1 MVLREQNFTRVAE
14 EALALM
20 EKLAAAD
27 RQPGIGTEYLL
38 LALIETE
45 GSLAGQILYANRVTP
60 QKVHDLILELA
71 SAKNSGQTGRHRR
84 MYSPRL
90 QFVIEESAYESNRM
104 QMREIGT
111 EHLLLALVRDID
123 CLATK
128 ILITL
133 DVNLKKIVNEI
144 FKATG
149 ADFQQYQNALGDET
163 RATSGQPGES
173 LEKYSSDMT
182 KLAAEGRLDPVI
194 GRKEEIE
201 RIIQI
206 LGRRTKNNPCLI
218 GEPGVGKTA
227 IVEGLAHRIIAGDV
241 PPRMI
246 GAKLVTLDL
255 AGMLAG
261 AKYRGEFEERL
272 KSLIEEVKQS
282 GNVILFLDEVHTVI
296 GAGASEGS
304 VDASNILKPSLARG
318 EIQLI
323 GATTVGEYRRYIE
336 KDAALERRFQ
346 KIQVEEPDEAECI
359 KILEGLRERY
369 ENHHEVTITD
379 EAIEA
384 CVTLSKRYIQ
394 DRFLPDKAIDV
405 LDEACSKASLNKLKR
420 PKNSRIS
427 PQLLFKLEE
436 DEEEALMRGDLDAA
450 KEIHF
455 DIEKMRKKLAAQKK
469 RLEKKALICPVIK
482 AEQIA
487 DIVSGWTGIPMQIMT
502 QSEAKRLN
510 QLESILHKRIVGQ
523 EEGVEA
529 IAKAVRRGRTGLKDP
544 KRPVGSFLFLGPT
557 GVGKTE
563 LSKALAEAVFGT
575 EEAMVRI
582 DMSEYMEKYSV
593 SRFIGSP
600 PGYVG
605 HEEGGQLV
613 EQMRRHPYSVVLFDE
628 IEKAH
633 PDVFNILLQVLDDG
647 RITDGQGRKADFS
660 NAVIIMTSNAGA
672 RSIVDPKRL
681 GFSPEHSEADDY
693 AKMKDAV
700 MREVRQTF
708 RPEFL
713 NRIDDII
720 VFHSLD
726 EKQLV
731 KITGLL
737 LKKVS
742 DRMKEQMNI
751 TLKFRESVKKKIVK
765 DGSDLKYGARPLK
778 RTIQNE
784 IEDALADA
792 ILAGDVKENTT
803 VIATVR
809 GGKIIFEGEA

>member
-450 KEIHF
+450 KEIHL

-726 EKQLV
+726 EKLLV

>member
-369 ENHHEVTITD
+369 ENHHEVAITD

-436 DEEEALMRGDLDAA
+436 DE
-450 KEIHF
+450 
-455 DIEKMRKKLAAQKK
+455 
-469 RLEKKALICPVIK
+469 
-482 AEQIA
+482 
-487 DIVSGWTGIPMQIMT
+487 
-502 QSEAKRLN
+502 
-510 QLESILHKRIVGQ
+510 
-523 EEGVEA
+523 
-529 IAKAVRRGRTGLKDP
+529 
-544 KRPVGSFLFLGPT
+544 
-557 GVGKTE
+557 
-563 LSKALAEAVFGT
+563 
-575 EEAMVRI
+575 
-582 DMSEYMEKYSV
+582 
-593 SRFIGSP
+593 
-600 PGYVG
+600 
-605 HEEGGQLV
+605 
-613 EQMRRHPYSVVLFDE
+613 
-628 IEKAH
+628 
-633 PDVFNILLQVLDDG
+633 
-647 RITDGQGRKADFS
+647 
-660 NAVIIMTSNAGA
+660 
-672 RSIVDPKRL
+672 
-681 GFSPEHSEADDY
+681 
-693 AKMKDAV
+693 
-700 MREVRQTF
+700 
-708 RPEFL
+708 
-713 NRIDDII
+713 
-720 VFHSLD
+720 
-726 EKQLV
+726 
-731 KITGLL
+731 
-737 LKKVS
+737 
-742 DRMKEQMNI
+742 
-751 TLKFRESVKKKIVK
+751 
-765 DGSDLKYGARPLK
+765 
-778 RTIQNE
+778 
-784 IEDALADA
+784 
-792 ILAGDVKENTT
+792 
-803 VIATVR
+803 
-809 GGKIIFEGEA
+809 